1 MNDNINDYLDED
13 QVFLINDDD
22 LHIDRTD
29 RIIEA
34 INTLTDIGEYTLA
47 KMLMNRYGDY
57 IEKECFRVD
66 QILNG
71 KL

>member
-1 MNDNINDYLDED
+1 MNGNINDYLDED

-22 LHIDRTD
+22 LHIDQTD

-66 QILNG
+66 MILNG
-71 KL
+71 EL

>member
-1 MNDNINDYLDED
+1 MLFRSDED

-22 LHIDRTD
+22 LHIDQTD

-66 QILNG
+66 MILNG
-71 KL
+71 EL